1 MLTRRGFAG
10 LSLAP
15 LIGNL
20 GLRWSAAAAEG
31 LAVLE
36 EAFARIEAESGGRL
50 GVAVL
55 DTASGATDG
64 HRADERFPMCS
75 TFKALAAAAILT
87 RVDAGKEQLAR
98 RIRVEQKDILSYAP
112 VSKQHLGADMSI
124 AELCEAMV
132 TLSDNTAANILLANM
147 GGPSAVTQLARSLG
161 DDVTR
166 LDRIEPELN
175 ESTPGD
181 ARDTTT
187 PAAMAKNL
195 KALVTGTA
203 LSAASRDQLVAWLV
217 GCKTGDAK
225 IRAGLPKSWRVGDK
239 TGSGEHG
246 SSNDVAVI
254 WPDGRAPVI
263 VAVYLTET
271 AAPDDRR
278 NAAHA
283 AVGRAVAGA
292 IQEVTTPPRR
302 RP

>member
-1 MLTRRGFAG
+1 MLTRRGFAR

-20 GLRWSAAAAEG
+20 GLQWSAAAAAEG
-31 LAVLE
+31 LAALGE
-36 EAFARIEAESGGRL
+36 GFARIETDSGGRL

-55 DTASGATDG
+55 DTASGATAG

-75 TFKALAAAAILT
+75 TFKALAAAAILAK
-87 RVDAGKEQLAR
+87 VDAGKEQLAR
-98 RIRVEQKDILSYAP
+98 RIRVEQTDILAYAP
-112 VSKQHLGADMSI
+112 VSKQHLGADMSV

-132 TLSDNTAANILLANM
+132 TLSDNTAANILLASM
-147 GGPSAVTQLARSLG
+147 GGPSAITQLARSLG
-161 DDVTR
+161 DEVTR

-181 ARDTTT
+181 VRDTTT
-187 PAAMAKNL
+187 PAAMARNL
-195 KALVTGTA
+195 KALTSGNA

-239 TGSGEHG
+239 TGAGEHG

-271 AAPDDRR
+271 AVPDARR

-292 IQEVTTPPRR
+292 FAG
-302 RP
+302 

>member
-1 MLTRRGFAG
+1 MLTRRGFAR

-15 LIGNL
+15 LVTPACFHWN
-20 GLRWSAAAAEG
+20 SAAAAEDG
-31 LAVLE
+31 LASLG
-36 EAFARIEAESGGRL
+36 ATLAKIEAESGGRL

-55 DTASGATDG
+55 DTGSGAAVG
-64 HRADERFPMCS
+64 HRIDERFPMCS
-75 TFKALAAAAILT
+75 TFKALAAAAILAK
-87 RVDAGKEQLAR
+87 VDAGKEQLAR
-98 RIRVEQKDILSYAP
+98 RIRVEQKDILAYAP
-112 VSKQHLGADMSI
+112 VSKRHLGADMSV

-132 TLSDNTAANILLANM
+132 TLSDNTAANILLASM
-147 GGPSAVTQLARSLG
+147 DGPSAITQLARSLG
-161 DDVTR
+161 DELTR

-181 ARDTTT
+181 VRDTTT

-195 KALVTGTA
+195 KALAAGNA
-203 LSAASRDQLVAWLV
+203 LSAASRDQLIAWLV
-217 GCKTGDAK
+217 GCKTSDAK

-271 AAPDDRR
+271 SASDAQR
-278 NAAHA
+278 NATHA
-283 AVGRAVAGA
+283 AVGRAVAGVFA
-292 IQEVTTPPRR
+292 G
-302 RP
+302 

>member
-15 LIGNL
+15 LIANL
-20 GLRWSAAAAEG
+20 GPHWSAALAAEG
-31 LAVLE
+31 LASLG
-36 EAFARIEAESGGRL
+36 EAFAKIETESGGRL

-55 DTASGATDG
+55 DTGSGATAG
-64 HRADERFPMCS
+64 HRTDERFPMCS

-98 RIRVEQKDILSYAP
+98 RIGVEQKDILSYAP
-112 VSKQHLGADMSI
+112 VSKQHAGADMSV

-132 TLSDNTAANILLANM
+132 TLSDNTAANILLASM
-147 GGPSAVTQLARSLG
+147 GGPSAITQLARSLG
-161 DDVTR
+161 DQLTR

-181 ARDTTT
+181 VRDTTT
-187 PAAMAKNL
+187 PAEMAKNL
-195 KALVTGTA
+195 RALVTGNV
-203 LSAASRDQLVAWLV
+203 LSATSRDQLIAWLV
-217 GCKTGDAK
+217 GCKTGDTK

-254 WPDGRAPVI
+254 WPEGRAPAI

-271 AAPDDRR
+271 DAPDARR

-283 AVGRAVAGA
+283 AVGRAVAG
-292 IQEVTTPPRR
+292 VFGG
-302 RP
+302 